1 VHHVGFTMLMYTVS
15 KTLKVVGVFT
25 GLFKLQDLVK
35 VPPTV
40 RTEMYIRQAT
50 PGTYRQVLREIRQ
63 KEIYKLI
70 VDTNPRN
77 MQQFFRAVSTTL
89 SNPYLAC
96 HNIQRFTVQSGTT
109 SVTMCVNCKISS
121 LVRTVGI
128 GCTLTVGLQGILAP
142 LPIGTKNFSLL
153 HRFQRRTG
161 IRKLCYPKGA
171 RSRYRWTR
179 LLDHETE

>member
-1 VHHVGFTMLMYTVS
+1 M
-15 KTLKVVGVFT
+15 FT

-89 SNPYLAC
+89 PNPYFAC
-96 HNIQRFTVQSGTT
+96 QNIQRFTLQNGTT
-109 SVTMCVNCKISS
+109 SVPEFANCTVSS
-121 LVRTVGI
+121 LVRYVGI
-128 GCTLTVGLQGILAP
+128 GSSLTVGLQGILAP
-142 LPIGTKNFSLL
+142 FPIGTNNFSLF
-153 HRFQRRTG
+153 HSFQRRTG
-161 IRKLCYPKGA
+161 VHKLCYPKGA
-171 RSRYRWTR
+171 RARYKGTR
-179 LLDHETE
+179 SLDHEAE